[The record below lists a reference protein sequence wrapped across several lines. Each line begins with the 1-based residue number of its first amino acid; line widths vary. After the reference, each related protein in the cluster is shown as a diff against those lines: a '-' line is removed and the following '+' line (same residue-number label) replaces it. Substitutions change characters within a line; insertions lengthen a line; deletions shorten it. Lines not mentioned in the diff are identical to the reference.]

1 MERCLT
7 HASTSCS
14 ARLWRSA
21 PPRKARLVARAEP
34 GRAPPRREELRD
46 QYDGYDAPPRRFAR
60 EEFAGEGGYEGGGRP
75 PPPPPPRGRGGW
87 LDSLGGP
94 VNGALLAGVFV
105 LGIGAG
111 VALDTEVSLNRD
123 NVASIDMVD
132 RLTPNSAACAAYGAS
147 AVVFDQRIFMSF
159 NPCVPTTRSLSF
171 PTSCKLRNGGSVFVA
186 FVASGAGLQRG

>member
-1 MERCLT
+1 M
-7 HASTSCS
+7 
-14 ARLWRSA
+14 
-21 PPRKARLVARAEP
+21 RAEP
-34 GRAPPRREELRD
+34 GRAPPRRDELRD
-46 QYDGYDAPPRRFAR
+46 NFDGYDAPPRRYPR
-60 EEFAGEGGYEGGGRP
+60 EEYSGQGNYQTAGGGGP
-75 PPPPPPRGRGGW
+75 PPPPPPKRGGW

-159 NPCVPTTRSLSF
+159 NPCAPFRITPPAQTPLADE
-171 PTSCKLRNGGSVFVA
+171 P
-186 FVASGAGLQRG
+186 

>member
-1 MERCLT
+1 MVSQMYGLDRVSV
-7 HASTSCS
+7 ASTSYPAS
-14 ARLWRSA
+14 TRSWA
-21 PPRKARLVARAEP
+21 HRRQRTGVVARAEP
-34 GRAPPRREELRD
+34 GRAPPRRDDLRE
-46 QYDGYDAPPRRFAR
+46 QFDGYDAPPRRYPR
-60 EEFAGEGGYEGGGRP
+60 EEFAGGGSDGP
-75 PPPPPPRGRGGW
+75 PPPPPPRKGGGW

-94 VNGALLAGVFV
+94 VNVFLLSGVFV

-159 NPCVPTTRSLSF
+159 NPCALYITGRHPSL
-171 PTSCKLRNGGSVFVA
+171 
-186 FVASGAGLQRG
+186 ASGTPCRLCYASFLRR